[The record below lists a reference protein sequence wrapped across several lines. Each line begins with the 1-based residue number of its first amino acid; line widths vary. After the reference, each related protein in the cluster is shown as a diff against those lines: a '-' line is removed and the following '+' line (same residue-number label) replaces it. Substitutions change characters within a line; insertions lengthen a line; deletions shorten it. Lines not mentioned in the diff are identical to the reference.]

1 MYLHETLKDMEGKE
15 YPMVGIFPGNTF
27 YTGKLSRFGYV
38 TLTEGTVFGEKTD
51 PITAHEFHY
60 FDSTNCGDE
69 FFSQ

>member
-38 TLTEGTVFGEKTD
+38 TLTEGLCSEKRQIRSLRMNFT
-51 PITAHEFHY
+51 I
-60 FDSTNCGDE
+60 
-69 FFSQ
+69 